1 MSRIAI
7 IPARGGSKR
16 IPRKN
21 LRPFHGKP
29 IIAYSIETAL
39 QSGLFERVIVSTD
52 DHEIAELAKS
62 HGAEVPFMRPDA
74 LADDFAT
81 TIAVIRHAIASI
93 VQQGGQPDYVCC
105 LYATAP
111 LLAVEALQ
119 EAAARI
125 EQRPDKSYVFSVTRF
140 DFPVQRAL
148 KLGAD
153 GAVDALY
160 PQYRDTRSQDLEPA
174 FHDAGQFY
182 IGRTDAWMRGD
193 AIMSPCSLPYELPR
207 YRVQDIDTLDDW
219 QRAELLYAALQQLDE
234 VAR

>member
-29 IIAYSIETAL
+29 IIAYSIDVARR
-39 QSGLFERVIVSTD
+39 SRLFDRIVVSTD
-52 DHEIAELAKS
+52 DDEIADLAVSLGADVPFRRPDELAN
-62 HGAEVPFMRPDA
+62 
-74 LADDFAT
+74 DFAT
-81 TIAVIRHAIASI
+81 TLAVIQHAINSVAE
-93 VQQGGQPDYVCC
+93 QGTKADYVCC

-111 LLAVEALQ
+111 MLAAESLQ
-119 EAAARI
+119 EAAAQL
-125 EQRPDKSYVFSVTRF
+125 EQRPDKSYVFSVTHF

-182 IGRTDAWMRGD
+182 IGRTAAWLRGD
-193 AIMSPCSLPYELPR
+193 PIMSPCSLPYKLPR
-207 YRVQDIDTLDDW
+207 HRVQDIDTPDDW
-219 QRAELLYAALQQLDE
+219 RRAELLYAALQQLGE
-234 VAR
+234 IA